1 MAGDAAAY
9 EGTDAIGRE
18 CDGKR
23 LPMFVRDVPEV
34 AGGLPAESEL
44 PVSGWDIGRKP
55 VWTADSQVDLM
66 GDHPIEAESRM
77 EF

>member
-1 MAGDAAAY
+1 MAGDAAAC
-9 EGTDAIGRE
+9 EGTDAVGRE
-18 CDGKR
+18 FDGKG
-23 LPMFVRDVPEV
+23 LPLFVRDVPEV

-44 PVSGWDIGRKP
+44 LVSVWDISREP

-66 GDHPIEAESRM
+66 GDPPIEAESRM